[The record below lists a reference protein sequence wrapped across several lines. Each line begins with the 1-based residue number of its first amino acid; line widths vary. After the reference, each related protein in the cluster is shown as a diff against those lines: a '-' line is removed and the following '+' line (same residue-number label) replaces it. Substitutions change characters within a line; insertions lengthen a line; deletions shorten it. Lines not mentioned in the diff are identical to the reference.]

1 MIKDSCSFGFQIRIY
16 TFKVSL
22 WNFHCNAISQGQ
34 LLEMTINIIQFD
46 NLYFSKGSYS
56 SKEEQEDG
64 ETLRIESQL
73 E

>member
-1 MIKDSCSFGFQIRIY
+1 MLFWFSNQNLYFQSF
-16 TFKVSL
+16 TVKLS
-22 WNFHCNAISQGQ
+22 HCNAISQGQ

-64 ETLRIESQL
+64 ETLRIEGQL